1 MHARITSVPDKGK
14 RPYAR
19 ACVPNRI
26 VPPIMDS
33 VCQTVISLSCIKTAK
48 HIITQNNAAGHNTGT
63 LVSDAEDLDEIPT
76 ESSDGAPNR
85 RKVGHDNETSF
96 PERIHRPTVDSKQI
110 KYPCQC
116 NCLIS

>member
-48 HIITQNNAAGHNTGT
+48 HIITQTTPQDIIQG
-63 LVSDAEDLDEIPT
+63 L
-76 ESSDGAPNR
+76 
-85 RKVGHDNETSF
+85 
-96 PERIHRPTVDSKQI
+96 
-110 KYPCQC
+110 
-116 NCLIS
+116 